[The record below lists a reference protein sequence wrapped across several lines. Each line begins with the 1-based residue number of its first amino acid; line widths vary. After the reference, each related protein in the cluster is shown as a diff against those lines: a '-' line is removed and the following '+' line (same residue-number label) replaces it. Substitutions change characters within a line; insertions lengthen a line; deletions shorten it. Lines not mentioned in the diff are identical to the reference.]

1 MAASWAIFAS
11 LLFLSPLVIFVVM
24 PSRVPSA
31 PGSLFAFVL
40 LLFVAAFGLVGYRS
54 VMSGDNASAQASEA
68 WQADDILEEV
78 LRWL

>member
-1 MAASWAIFAS
+1 MAASWAVFAS
-11 LLFLSPLVIFVVM
+11 LLFLSPLLIFVVM

-31 PGSLFAFVL
+31 PGSLFTFVL

-54 VMSGDNASAQASEA
+54 AVKVGDASAQAPEA

>member
-1 MAASWAIFAS
+1 MGVLELAI
-11 LLFLSPLVIFVVM
+11 LFLFPLIVFVVM

-31 PGSLFAFVL
+31 PGSLFTFVL
-40 LLFVAAFGLVGYRS
+40 LLFVAAFGLFGYRS
-54 VMSGDNASAQASEA
+54 VMSGDDATAQASEA